1 MTNRT
6 PPLLSGGLPVIG
18 HTLEFARDRDALF
31 RRGYQEHGDVF
42 SFHLMGKPFAVVTGA
57 THNKLFY
64 GETDK
69 ALNMDEA
76 YSFLRATFGN
86 ILFVAGQERYQ
97 NERPLL
103 QALFRHDKMAK
114 YVAAMRAEIQRWLD
128 SLGDAG
134 EVNISAAMLPLTQSV
149 AGHAFI
155 GANFRDELPERF
167 WTDYQSLSAA
177 IDPLLPHNLPLPKFI
192 RRDRARERMRAD
204 FRQLIARRRA
214 HPDQYDD
221 MITLIQTTPM
231 KDGTFMDDEAITAL
245 FIGLLFAG
253 HETTAGQ
260 AGWTII
266 QLLQH
271 PDYLRLV
278 QDEIAA
284 HVTPDMDPRGLS
296 KLEHIYWAIDE
307 TTRMYPSADIQMR
320 MVKSP
325 LTIDSYEVG
334 AGWGMVVNA
343 ANTHFQT
350 DVYTQPEQY
359 DPLRFARG
367 EGSNAFASV
376 GFGGGMHK
384 CTGMNFAKNEMAV
397 ITMLLFQQF
406 DLELVTTDIYIQRGI
421 GANRPSAAWVKYR
434 RK

>member
-6 PPLLSGGLPVIG
+6 PPLVSGGFPVIG
-18 HTLEFARDRDALF
+18 HTFEFARDRDALF
-31 RRGYQEHGDVF
+31 RRGFEEHGNVF
-42 SFHLMGKPFAVVTGA
+42 SFQLMGKPFAVVTGA
-57 THNKLFY
+57 ANNKLFY

-76 YSFLRATFGN
+76 YDFLRATFGD

-103 QALFRHDKMAK
+103 QTLFRHDKMAR
-114 YVAAMRAEIQRWLD
+114 YVNAMRAEVQRWLD
-128 SLGDAG
+128 SLGDSG
-134 EVNISAAMLPLTQSV
+134 EVNISAAMLPLTQMV

-155 GANFRDELPERF
+155 GANFRDELPDSF
-167 WTDYQSLSAA
+167 WADYQSLSAA
-177 IDPLLPHNLPLPKFI
+177 IDPLLPPNLPLPKFF
-192 RRDRARERMRAD
+192 RRDRARARMRSVFA
-204 FRQLIARRRA
+204 QLIARRRE
-214 HPDQYDD
+214 HPEQYDD
-221 MITLIQTTPM
+221 LITLIQTTPL
-231 KDGTFMDDEAITAL
+231 KDGTFMKDEDITTL

-320 MVKSP
+320 MVKAP
-325 LTIDSYEVG
+325 LTVESYQVEP
-334 AGWGMVVNA
+334 GWGMVVNA
-343 ANTHFQT
+343 ANSHFQA

-359 DPLRFARG
+359 DPLRYTRG
-367 EGSNAFASV
+367 EGGGAFEIV

-406 DLELVTTDIYIQRGI
+406 DLELVTTDIHIQRGV